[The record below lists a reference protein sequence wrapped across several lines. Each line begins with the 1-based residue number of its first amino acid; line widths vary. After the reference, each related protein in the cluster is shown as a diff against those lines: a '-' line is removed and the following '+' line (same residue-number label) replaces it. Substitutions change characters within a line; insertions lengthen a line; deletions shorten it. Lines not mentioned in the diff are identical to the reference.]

1 MHVNYL
7 PLLWKFKTKENI
19 MSFTTNNYEIDFLNV
34 NDADAILIRCYDG
47 ETPYIILIDAGNL
60 SSSEI
65 IKRKLKSV
73 YKNMYIDLAICTHPD
88 KDHIGGFFG
97 LLDDDEITINEFWL
111 IDPAEYLDVDD
122 IKHYRSKE
130 NAVTAVRKVFE
141 KPNDPTQNLID
152 LLESKPTITYSVC
165 AGNYHE
171 TIPIKVVAPSGKY
184 YSEIVKEMVKDYGVK
199 PYGESDTEKYD
210 EDALPDEADIKS
222 TVLDMDDDPSSFN
235 ASSIVLLFTPG
246 DGKKFLFAGD
256 ANCASLYKMTEDYK
270 LEVENVTILKV
281 PHHGSKHNMTT
292 EIIDRLSPKISIISA
307 IGSKKHPNNTLV
319 SWLSKKGDVYSTHKS
334 NEGLCYRV
342 GLTKRP
348 NSNDAI
354 PLKKKS

>member
-1 MHVNYL
+1 
-7 PLLWKFKTKENI
+7 
-19 MSFTTNNYEIDFLNV
+19 MSFTTNKYEIDFLNV
-34 NDADAILIRCYDG
+34 NDADAILIRCYNG

-60 SSSEI
+60 SSSET
-65 IKRKLKSV
+65 IKSKLKTV
-73 YKNMYIDLAICTHPD
+73 YKNMVINLAICTHPD

-111 IDPAEYLDVDD
+111 IDPAEYLDNED
-122 IKHYRSKE
+122 IKYYGEE
-130 NAVTAVRKVFE
+130 NAAKAVRKIYN
-141 KPNDPTQNLID
+141 KPNDDTQNLIEILD
-152 LLESKPTITYSVC
+152 AKEIEFHSVA
-165 AGNYHE
+165 AGWQDPL
-171 TIPIKVVAPSGKY
+171 IPIKVLAPSEDY
-184 YSEIVKEMVKDYGVK
+184 YREIVKDMVKDYGVK
-199 PYGESDTEKYD
+199 PYDESDTEKYD

-334 NEGLCYRV
+334 SGGLSYRV